1 MSFSKLNSDSA
12 FGEMYAE
19 LDSNIKIPS
28 VVNSN
33 NPIFISVTSSKRTS
47 TSATVNS
54 NTKFRK
60 LDDEEASQF
69 LLQKQLED
77 MEDELFRQYMAPAN
91 SQILEFDIT
100 DDVFVEDNEEVE
112 DLLPSCSSCRLLTI
126 INDSKAIQVN

>member
-1 MSFSKLNSDSA
+1 MSFSKLNSTEMDSA

-33 NPIFISVTSSKRTS
+33 NPISISVTSSKRTS

-100 DDVFVEDNEEVE
+100 DDGFVEDNEEVE
-112 DLLPSCSSCRLLTI
+112 DLVVVLLVV
-126 INDSKAIQVN
+126 AVGVGG

>member
-1 MSFSKLNSDSA
+1 MSFSKLNSAEMDSA
-12 FGEMYAE
+12 FAEMYAE

-112 DLLPSCSSCRLLTI
+112 DLLPSCSSCSCLP
-126 INDSKAIQVN
+126 